1 MIDIPTLQEIA
12 EILILNRTVIDG
24 GCWTGPWS
32 TRNPKGY
39 AQIWFPRIK
48 RTIEAHRV
56 SAALYHRLDL
66 RDPYQYAC
74 HKPII
79 CNNKVC
85 WNPDHLYNGNSST
98 NSFDTLVLNPLLGY
112 QKQEFCRKGHLMSGA
127 NRYRC
132 KTSSNK
138 KGYKEVCL
146 ACMREYKEKN
156 KEAANVRRKIN
167 RNNKNKD

>member
-1 MIDIPTLQEIA
+1 MIEIPTLQEIA
-12 EILILNRTVIDG
+12 EVLIMNRTVIDG
-24 GCWTGPWS
+24 GCWIGPWS
-32 TRNPKGY
+32 TRNPNGY
-39 AQIWFPRIK
+39 AQIWFPRVYK
-48 RTIEAHRV
+48 TYEAHRV

-74 HKPII
+74 HKNI
-79 CNNKVC
+79 CSIKAC
-85 WNPDHLYNGNSST
+85 FNPDHLYKGNPST
-98 NSFDTLVLNPLLGY
+98 NSSDTLSLNPNLGY

-132 KTSSNK
+132 KISSNK

-156 KEAANVRRKIN
+156 KESANARRRLN
-167 RNNKNKD
+167 RNK